1 MNAARRKAIT
11 EVQSDIQ
18 DALGVFEA
26 AKETIENLR
35 DEEQEYL
42 DNMPESFQNG
52 EKGEAAQSAIDALTD
67 AMESLDEI
75 ITSDLDDQLSTAA
88 E

>member
-1 MNAARRKAIT
+1 MNKERRAAIAK
-11 EVQSDIQ
+11 VQDEIQ

-42 DNMPESFQNG
+42 EAMPESFKYG
-52 EKGEAAQSAIDALTD
+52 DKGDAATAAVEALEAAI
-67 AMESLDEI
+67 ESLDEI
-75 ITSDLDDQLSTAA
+75 ITSELDDHLSEAA
-88 E
+88 A